1 MKKLLPLLMTL
12 LATACASSQPAPQQ
26 DLYPVEFY
34 KTDKGGWVEL
44 DLIYHGC
51 VALSYKGFDIQID
64 PVAGRGDN
72 AYDYSVF
79 PKPEMIMVTHEHGD
93 HFSSPTIES
102 LETEGT
108 RIIVNQTVFN
118 SFQRGEVRKNGDS
131 EQLAKGVK
139 VDYVPAYNITPGREN
154 FHPKGNGNGFVFD
167 IDGFRIYV
175 SGDTECIPEMANLK
189 DIDVALL
196 STNLPYTM
204 SVEQCIEAAKTIK
217 PKVLIPYH
225 LSNTDLQA
233 IKDGLEGTG
242 IDVHL
247 YENLR

>member
-1 MKKLLPLLMTL
+1 MKKLLPIILGL

-26 DLYPVEFY
+26 TLYPSEFY
-34 KTDKGGWVEL
+34 KTDKGKWVEL

-51 VALSYKGFDIQID
+51 VAISYNGFDIQID

-72 AYDYSVF
+72 SYDYSVF

-93 HFSSPTIES
+93 HFSAPTIES
-102 LETEGT
+102 LETPDT

-118 SFQRGEVRKNGDS
+118 TFQRGEVRKNGDS
-131 EQLAKGVK
+131 EELAKGVK
-139 VDYVPAYNITPGREN
+139 VEYVPAYNITPGREN

-167 IDGFRIYV
+167 IDGLRIYV
-175 SGDTECIPEMANLK
+175 SGDTEYIPELANLK

-204 SVEQCIEAAKTIK
+204 SVEQCIEAGKIIK

-225 LSNTDLQA
+225 LSQTDLQA
-233 IKDGLEGTG
+233 IKDGLEGSG

>member
-1 MKKLLPLLMTL
+1 MKKLLPIILGL

-26 DLYPVEFY
+26 TLYPSEFY
-34 KTDKGGWVEL
+34 KTDKGKWVEL

-51 VALSYKGFDIQID
+51 VAISYNGFDIQID

-72 AYDYSVF
+72 SYDYSVF

-93 HFSSPTIES
+93 HFSAPTIES
-102 LETEGT
+102 LETPDT
-108 RIIVNQTVFN
+108 RIIVNQ
-118 SFQRGEVRKNGDS
+118 
-131 EQLAKGVK
+131 GVK
-139 VDYVPAYNITPGREN
+139 VEYVPAYNITPGREN

-167 IDGFRIYV
+167 IDGLRIYV
-175 SGDTECIPEMANLK
+175 SGDTECIPELANLK

-196 STNLPYTM
+196 SANLPYTM
-204 SVEQCIEAAKTIK
+204 SVEQCIEAGKIIK

-225 LSNTDLQA
+225 LSQTDLQA
-233 IKDGLEGTG
+233 IKDGLEGSG

>member
-1 MKKLLPLLMTL
+1 MKKLLPLFMGL
-12 LATACASSQPAPQQ
+12 LASAFASSQPAPQQ
-26 DLYPVEFY
+26 NLYPVEFY

-44 DLIYHGC
+44 SLIYHGC
-51 VALSYKGFDIQID
+51 VAISYKGFDIQID

-72 AYDYSVF
+72 SYDYSVF

-93 HFSSPTIES
+93 HYSAPTIES

-131 EQLAKGVK
+131 EQLTKGIT

-154 FHPKGNGNGFVFD
+154 MHPKGNGNGFVYD

-175 SGDTECIPEMANLK
+175 SGDTEHIPEMASLK

-196 STNLPYTM
+196 STNQPYTM
-204 SVEQCIEAAKTIK
+204 TVEQCIAAAKVIK

-233 IKDGLEGTG
+233 IKDGLEGSG